1 MDNIAIGNKLWIEK
15 NGQFFLG
22 KGRVELL
29 KAIDSFGSINAAAK
43 SMQMSYK
50 KAWQTIDDMN
60 SLADEPLV
68 IRTTGGSGGGGTSVT
83 EAGKDAIALYDRVNG
98 NCHSFLENEL
108 KNEQP

>member
-68 IRTTGGSGGGGTSVT
+68 IRITGGNGGGGTSVT
-83 EAGKDAIALYDRVNG
+83 EAGKEALPISLHLNPLLIDQ
-98 NCHSFLENEL
+98 
-108 KNEQP
+108 QPILI

>member
-1 MDNIAIGNKLWIEK
+1 MGEITIGNKLWIEK
-15 NGQFFLG
+15 NGRFFLG

-29 KAIDSFGSINAAAK
+29 KAIASFGSINAAAK

-83 EAGKDAIALYDRVNG
+83 EAGHEAIELYERFESTSR
-98 NCHSFLENEL
+98 SFLENEL
-108 KNEQP
+108 KNVQS

>member
-1 MDNIAIGNKLWIEK
+1 MCEIAIGNNLWIEK

-83 EAGKDAIALYDRVNG
+83 EAGKDAIALYERINA
-98 NCHSFLENEL
+98 NCHSFLEDEL
-108 KNEQP
+108 KNVQS

>member
-1 MDNIAIGNKLWIEK
+1 MNNISVGNKLWLDK
-15 NGQFFLG
+15 NGRFFLG

-83 EAGKDAIALYDRVNG
+83 KAGFEAIELYERFESTSR
-98 NCHSFLENEL
+98 SFLENEL
-108 KNEQP
+108 KNVQS

>member
-1 MDNIAIGNKLWIEK
+1 MDNISVGNKLWLDK
-15 NGQFFLG
+15 NGRFFLG

-83 EAGKDAIALYDRVNG
+83 EAGKDAIALYERINA
-98 NCHSFLENEL
+98 NCQSFLDDEL
-108 KNEQP
+108 KNVQS